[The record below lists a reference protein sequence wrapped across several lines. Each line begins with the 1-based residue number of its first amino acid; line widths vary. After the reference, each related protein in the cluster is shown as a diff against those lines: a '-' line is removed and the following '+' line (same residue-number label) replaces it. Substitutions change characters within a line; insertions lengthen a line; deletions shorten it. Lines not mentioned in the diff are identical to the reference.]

1 MRPWNWILLLVAT
14 FCLGA
19 AAGYHVHNAI
29 VARRARLCAES
40 TPADRAA
47 RVAGRL
53 AERLKLTDAQR
64 NAVAQVLLSYDERF
78 AAIRNAR
85 NAERDALRD
94 NLHHDVE
101 NLLTPDQTELHRE
114 MLKEAPALPRF
125 R

>member
-19 AAGYHVHNAI
+19 AAGYHVNNAI
-29 VARRARLCAES
+29 VARRARLFAES

-101 NLLTPDQTELHRE
+101 TLLTPDQTELHRE